1 MSTPPRQSAIS
12 SQQSAVNISV
22 NGESRQIREGGT
34 VLDLVK
40 ELGLR
45 QELVAVEVNRELVR
59 RSTFS
64 ERTLRE
70 GDRIEIV
77 EFVGGG

>member
-1 MSTPPRQSAIS
+1 MT
-12 SQQSAVNISV
+12 NISV
-22 NGESRQIREGGT
+22 NGESRQIQQGGT

-59 RSTFS
+59 RSTFP
-64 ERTLRE
+64 ERALRE

>member
-1 MSTPPRQSAIS
+1 MSTPAQPVVR
-12 SQQSAVNISV
+12 SQQSVVSILV
-22 NGESRQIREGGT
+22 NGELRDILKRAT

-45 QELVAVEVNRELVR
+45 PELVAVEVNRELVR
-59 RSTFS
+59 RSTFG
-64 ERTLRE
+64 ERELRA